1 MKLASDLLM
10 EECNWSAYIAE
21 MKQGRLVRLGNL

>member
-10 EECNWSAYIAE
+10 EVCNWSAYIAE
-21 MKQGRLVRLGNL
+21 MKQGRLENL